1 MEVFRFDTDIAMTV
15 AKGQTQ
21 SKLGQLIGNATLDQA
36 GVLFLD
42 EGSQYSPTA
51 SGLRQLFAITTG
63 SCTVEADHLSPF
75 ILRTQQA
82 VVAEPHERWSV
93 SAKQSV
99 VGLWM
104 EGSFDIW
111 AVAVTQSIVVVPY
124 DEMWPIA
131 FNHISKALWPHVDEV
146 AIRIDHVGSTAVPG
160 LGGKPVIDVDIVASR
175 ETQVAILIHRL
186 ELAGYRWRG
195 DLGVGGREAFSFV
208 GESDLPE
215 HHLYVVVENNR
226 AHLDHLLLRDL
237 LREDRQARDEY
248 AALKTSNMLA
258 AEGNM
263 DVYVAAK
270 AAFVAQL
277 LTRARAERGLPPV
290 AYWIPE

>member
-1 MEVFRFDTDIAMTV
+1 
-15 AKGQTQ
+15 
-21 SKLGQLIGNATLDQA
+21 
-36 GVLFLD
+36 FLA

-75 ILRTQQA
+75 ILQTQQA

-93 SAKQSV
+93 SANESV

-111 AVAVTQSIVVVPY
+111 AVAVTQPIVVVPY
-124 DEMWPIA
+124 DETWPIS
-131 FNHISKALWPHVDEV
+131 FDHISKALWPHVDDV
-146 AIRIDHVGSTAVPG
+146 ALRIDHVGSTAVPG
-160 LGGKPVIDVDIVASR
+160 LGGKPIIDIDVVASR
-175 ETQVAILIHRL
+175 DTHVKTLIHRL

-195 DLGVGGREAFSFV
+195 DLGVEGREAFSPIA
-208 GESDLPE
+208 ETDLPE

-237 LREDRQARDEY
+237 LREDRHARDEY
-248 AALKTSNMLA
+248 AILKASNMVTA
-258 AEGNM
+258 DGNM
-263 DVYVAAK
+263 DIYLRAK
-270 AAFVAQL
+270 AAFVAKL
-277 LTRARAERGLPPV
+277 LTRASGLSLN
-290 AYWIPE
+290 